1 MCISSTQVY
10 NTYCELVL
18 CRLSKIHYQGHNPS
32 QSSIL
37 RYHLVKFFLYFQK
50 KNNLFIVFR
59 RNSERKRRTHE
70 FIKKFLKFDL
80 VVTHINLQLLIRSR
94 SIQYLI
100 YFIKL

>member
-1 MCISSTQVY
+1 MSIVKDPLSRAQSLTIIDSPLSSGKIFFIF
-10 NTYCELVL
+10 
-18 CRLSKIHYQGHNPS
+18 SK
-32 QSSIL
+32 
-37 RYHLVKFFLYFQK
+37 K
-50 KNNLFIVFR
+50 KNNNLFIVFR

>member
-50 KNNLFIVFR
+50 KKIIICLLYFEEIVR
-59 RNSERKRRTHE
+59 EKEELMSL
-70 FIKKFLKFDL
+70 LKNF
-80 VVTHINLQLLIRSR
+80 
-94 SIQYLI
+94 
-100 YFIKL
+100 

>member
-37 RYHLVKFFLYFQK
+37 RYHLVKFFLYFQQK
-50 KNNLFIVFR
+50 KIICLLYFEEIVR
-59 RNSERKRRTHE
+59 EKEELMSL
-70 FIKKFLKFDL
+70 LKNF
-80 VVTHINLQLLIRSR
+80 
-94 SIQYLI
+94 
-100 YFIKL
+100 